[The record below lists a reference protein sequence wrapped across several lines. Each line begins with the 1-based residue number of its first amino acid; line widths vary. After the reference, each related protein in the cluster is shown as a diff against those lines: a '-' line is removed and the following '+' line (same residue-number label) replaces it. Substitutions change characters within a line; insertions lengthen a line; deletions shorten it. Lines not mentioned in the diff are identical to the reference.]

1 MERYEIR
8 WHGRGGQGAVT
19 AAMILAKAA
28 IYEGKHAQAF
38 PEFGAERRGAPV
50 KAYTRVSS
58 KPIRTRSPIEN
69 PDIVVVLDP
78 SLPKELYLYGLRDN
92 GLIVVNTKR
101 SPEEF
106 LASIGGNYRVATVD
120 ATRIALEV
128 LGVPIV
134 NTAMVGALV
143 RAEPIV
149 SLSSVEKAVVD
160 TFPGR
165 IGERNVEAVRKAYE
179 SVVHL
184 RMAEVT

>member
-1 MERYEIR
+1 LKRYEIR

-28 IYEGKHAQAF
+28 IYEGKYAQAF

-50 KAYTRVSS
+50 KAYTRVAGE
-58 KPIRTRSPIEN
+58 PILTRAPIEH

-78 SLPKELYLYGLRDN
+78 SLPKELYLAGLKEG

-106 LASIGGNYRVATVD
+106 SEEVGGRYSVATVD
-120 ATRIALEV
+120 ATGIALEV
-128 LGVPIV
+128 LGLPIV

-143 RAEPIV
+143 KVAPLV
-149 SLSSVEKAVVD
+149 SFESVEKAILE

-165 IGERNVEAVRKAYE
+165 IGERNVAAARKAYE
-179 SVVHL
+179 SVRPRLLV
-184 RMAEVT
+184 EV